1 MKRLSCL
8 AMLMLVTGLAGPAQ
22 AQLPPPFG
30 APPPEMGKMAKCTKD
45 YVKSVEQ
52 QLSVMQQFRSNG
64 PEFVGQI
71 CTLIEGGSALLGKD
85 GELPDSLRQQLK
97 TTLGVDVDLRY
108 IKTQCRVGQG
118 NLDRELMTQIGQL
131 KSELLRCNDTI

>member
-8 AMLMLVTGLAGPAQ
+8 AVLLLIASLSGPAQ
-22 AQLPPPFG
+22 AQLPSPFG
-30 APPPEMGKMAKCTKD
+30 PPRQDMSKAQCTKD
-45 YVKSVEQ
+45 YLKSVEQ
-52 QLSVMQQFRSNG
+52 QLSVMEQLRSSG

-71 CTLIEGGSALLGKD
+71 CTLIEGGSALLG

-97 TTLGVDVDLRY
+97 TTLGVDVDLRF

-118 NLDRELMTQIGQL
+118 NLDRELMSQIGQL
-131 KSELLRCNDTI
+131 KSELLRCGDTI

>member
-8 AMLMLVTGLAGPAQ
+8 AVLMLVAGLAGPAQ
-22 AQLPPPFG
+22 AQLPSPFG
-30 APPPEMGKMAKCTKD
+30 PPRLDMGKAQCTKD
-45 YVKSVEQ
+45 YLKSVEQ
-52 QLSVMQQFRSNG
+52 QLSVMEQFRSSG
-64 PEFVGQI
+64 PELVGQI

-97 TTLGVDVDLRY
+97 TTLGFDIDLRF

-131 KSELLRCNDTI
+131 KSELLRCGNTI